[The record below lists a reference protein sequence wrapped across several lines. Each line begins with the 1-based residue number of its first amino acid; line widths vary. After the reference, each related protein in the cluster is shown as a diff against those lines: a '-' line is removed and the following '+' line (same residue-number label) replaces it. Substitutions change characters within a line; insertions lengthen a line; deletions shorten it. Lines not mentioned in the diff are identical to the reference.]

1 MPKAIERARAGARVA
16 AMAGFTLGMM
26 GGVRA
31 RQRLSHEDKR
41 YEIYQAWMK
50 RWCQGLLDI
59 FGVHAIVIDDSAL
72 GSNGSSG
79 PQPSAAV
86 ARLVVSNHRS
96 PLDIPLLLRHFG
108 GVVLSRADL
117 ATWPV
122 LGPAAV
128 SAETIFVDRKDTM
141 SGVVAARK
149 IRERLNRGR
158 TVIVFPEGTTHAG
171 DDVRSFHEGAFAA
184 ARGLKIEVIPVGIA
198 YQAGSE
204 FVEPTF
210 GEHLARV
217 AGRAE
222 TRVACAIGAA
232 RPMQGQRRE
241 VSATIRA
248 EIQALVLKARA
259 ALHE

>member
-1 MPKAIERARAGARVA
+1 
-16 AMAGFTLGMM
+16 MAGFTLGMM

-31 RQRLSHEDKR
+31 RQRLSHDDR
-41 YEIYQAWMK
+41 RFEIYQAWMK

-59 FGVHAIVIDDSAL
+59 FGVHPIVIEDTAL
-72 GSNGSSG
+72 GSNRSGG
-79 PQPSAAV
+79 PQPPAV
-86 ARLVVSNHRS
+86 ARLVISNHRS
-96 PLDIPLLLRHFG
+96 PIDIPLLLRHFG

-149 IRERLNRGR
+149 IRERLTRGR

-184 ARGLKIEVIPVGIA
+184 ARGLNVEVIPVGIA
-198 YQAGSE
+198 YQVGSE

-217 AGRAE
+217 AGRPQ
-222 TRVACAIGAA
+222 TRVACAIGGPRA
-232 RPMQGQRRE
+232 MQGPRRE
-241 VSATIRA
+241 VSANIRT

>member
-1 MPKAIERARAGARVA
+1 MPTTIERARAAARVA
-16 AMAGFTLGMM
+16 AMASFTLGMM
-26 GGVRA
+26 GGVRVH
-31 RQRLSHEDKR
+31 QRLSPEGARFDL
-41 YEIYQAWMK
+41 YQSWMK

-59 FGVHAIVIDDSAL
+59 FGVHARVLAA
-72 GSNGSSG
+72 NHASG
-79 PQPSAAV
+79 PSQPSAAV
-86 ARLVVSNHRS
+86 ARLVVANHRS
-96 PLDIPLLLRHFG
+96 PLDIPILLRQFG
-108 GVVLSRADL
+108 GCVLSRADL

-149 IRERLNRGR
+149 IRDRLTRGR

-171 DDVRSFHEGAFAA
+171 DEVRAFYEGAFAA
-184 ARGLKIEVIPVGIA
+184 ARGLQVELVPVGIA

-210 GEHLARV
+210 KEHLARV

-222 TRVACAIGAA
+222 TRVVCVIGAPK
-232 RPMQGQRRE
+232 PMQGTRRAVVAE
-241 VSATIRA
+241 LRA
-248 EIQALVLKARA
+248 DIQALVTQARS
-259 ALHE
+259 ALG